1 MRIRS
6 TSTYLARCRCGFH
19 PHAPEIEVN
28 VGGADVADG
37 TGLVDFGSTLVGTPI
52 TQTITVGNVGTL
64 DLALSATINL
74 PAGYSLVSGFGT
86 TLLSP
91 GQSTTF
97 EVQLDGDRS
106 GQLWRHDQL

>member
-1 MRIRS
+1 M
-6 TSTYLARCRCGFH
+6 
-19 PHAPEIEVN
+19 N

-37 TGLVDFGSTLVGTPI
+37 TGIVNFGSTLIGIPV

-91 GQSTTF
+91 GAVDNF
-97 EVQLDGDRS
+97 
-106 GQLWRHDQL
+106 